1 MFSQFTNSLKFEI
14 FECCRKLDFPIFPNP
29 WKRWEI
35 GWIIGIFEYL
45 SWLYFLI
52 FTNSHRNWKLGL
64 KNIGKEISN
73 DQEWIKIGSL
83 NMDFKSIQN
92 SKFHNFRRLIMI
104 MLMKK
109 SPCNVFGLKGDSV
122 WSLSLGDG
130 NNNIFQHFQIFYT
143 HFEFNLYEV
152 KKPFLNSICT
162 NLYKLFRFT
171 LPSVK
176 YIMHFILFLHVIC
189 NC

>member
-1 MFSQFTNSLKFEI
+1 
-14 FECCRKLDFPIFPNP
+14 
-29 WKRWEI
+29 
-35 GWIIGIFEYL
+35 
-45 SWLYFLI
+45 
-52 FTNSHRNWKLGL
+52 
-64 KNIGKEISN
+64 
-73 DQEWIKIGSL
+73 
-83 NMDFKSIQN
+83 
-92 SKFHNFRRLIMI
+92 
-104 MLMKK
+104 MKK

-176 YIMHFILFLHVIC
+176 YIMHFSILGYSNPCDVFGTFTLLFNNRLETAFHWPYCFVDCVFTEIFYSFPNTFTELQLVPLFNLFLQNLLFKLVT
-189 NC
+189 NQAEYVLFWV